1 MWTIKAIL
9 KIFLVKMLVQ
19 ELAQDVI
26 KRFRNKYVKYLQL
39 SDDINGGLMDKEAVK
54 LTVSDY
60 NFH

>member
-9 KIFLVKMLVQ
+9 KIFLVKTLVQ

-26 KRFRNKYVKYLQL
+26 KRLRNKYVKYLQL

-60 NFH
+60 IFH